1 MTRYTARQGRDLR
14 SLTLVAVAAAGVLLA
29 GCGASTVEA
38 ASDTGSDESTVEAV
52 AAQAE
57 GRVLIDVRTPEEFDA
72 GHVDGA
78 LLIDVQQPD
87 FEARVSELPRDEAY
101 FVYCRTGNRSGQ
113 AIERMR
119 ELGFTDLVNGGGFDE
134 LADAGL
140 ATSTS

>member
-1 MTRYTARQGRDLR
+1 MRR
-14 SLTLVAVAAAGVLLA
+14 LTLTTMAMAAFGALLA
-29 GCGASTVEA
+29 GCGTSNPDA
-38 ASDTGSDESTVEAV
+38 ASATGSDAATVEAV
-52 AAQAE
+52 AAQAD
-57 GRVLIDVRTPEEFDA
+57 GRVVIDVRTPEEFDA

-87 FEARVSELPRDEAY
+87 FEARVSELPLDEAY

-134 LADAGL
+134 LAEAGL
-140 ATSTS
+140 DTSTS